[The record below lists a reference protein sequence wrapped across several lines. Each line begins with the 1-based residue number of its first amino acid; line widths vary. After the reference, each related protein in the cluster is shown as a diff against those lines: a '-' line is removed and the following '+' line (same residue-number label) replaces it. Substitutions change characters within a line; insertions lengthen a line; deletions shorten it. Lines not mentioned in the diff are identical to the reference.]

1 MDESPLNVQPAAK
14 SAAKPTTKPPSATPL
29 TTGEKLKRR
38 SISGLQYPE

>member
-1 MDESPLNVQPAAK
+1 MDESPLNVQP
-14 SAAKPTTKPPSATPL
+14 AAKPTTKPPSATPL